1 VVIGDGCEIGPGVTI
16 FPYTSIGNNVVIES
30 FTQIRNCV
38 IGNSVRVG
46 SHTHI
51 SDSIIAEGT
60 SVGPRFTAPSA
71 RIPAR
76 TDGDSATVQ
85 MGCVI
90 AEDVDVGA
98 DVSIRAGTLVGH
110 GARVREMNA
119 VREDV
124 PELSYVV

>member
-1 VVIGDGCEIGPGVTI
+1 LARGARSARGVSI

-38 IGNSVRVG
+38 IGNSVQVG
-46 SHTHI
+46 SHTHL
-51 SDSIIAEGT
+51 SDSIVADGC
-60 SVGPRFTAPSA
+60 SVGPRFTAPG
-71 RIPAR
+71 AR
-76 TDGDSATVQ
+76 TQARTNDQMTTVQ

-90 AEDVDVGA
+90 AEDVEIGA
-98 DVSIRAGTLVGH
+98 DVSIRPGTLVGH